1 MVLWFTS
8 FHQTQRIQVRLYD
21 SVNFYDYEFYFSG
34 VGCFAMSKKDHD
46 GMVMPIDEVDPI
58 YSRTLD
64 FIRTVLSD

>member
-1 MVLWFTS
+1 MVLCFTS
-8 FHQTQRIQVRLYD
+8 FRLTQQIQVRTILLRNVD
-21 SVNFYDYEFYFSG
+21 FEIYFAGIGS
-34 VGCFAMSKKDHD
+34 FAMSKKDHD

>member
-1 MVLWFTS
+1 MLDDIRSRTILGIGS
-8 FHQTQRIQVRLYD
+8 
-21 SVNFYDYEFYFSG
+21 
-34 VGCFAMSKKDHD
+34 FAMSKKDHD